1 MQQTPK
7 KPGFFRRLLAL
18 LVTAA
23 LLLGAVVLV
32 ARRDELNLD
41 ALHRWM
47 TYRNI
52 QTSPTGES
60 PSFTHGGGDQ
70 MNFAYLRNGLLMA
83 SASGAHYYSFD
94 GEQYHEQ
101 VVSLTNPVLSW
112 SDAAGV
118 VYDAGGR
125 DLYLYSGVEQ
135 SFSLRLDAGADLLSA
150 RVNRQGWLTV
160 TAQQGG
166 YKGSVTVYNASHAPE
181 MQINMSTTFVMD
193 AALSPDCRTAAV
205 VTIGQDGGV
214 FHSSLLLYPINSKTP
229 TEEISLGSITVLDL
243 EFESDSIWA
252 LGEDRIVC
260 VDLTQDEPSIAQYF
274 FNSGFL
280 KGCSL
285 NGDGFALLMLG
296 RYQAGSADQMLVI
309 GPDGAVKASQGLSAQ
324 VLDFDAAGNYCS
336 LLTADALTIFHTDL
350 EEYARLE
357 NERGARYTALSP
369 TGASLL
375 ADNQQAWLYIP

>member
-1 MQQTPK
+1 MQQAPK
-7 KPGFFRRLLAL
+7 KPGFFRRFLAL
-18 LVTAA
+18 IVTAA
-23 LLLGAVVLV
+23 LLLGALVLV
-32 ARRDELNLD
+32 VYRDELNLD

-47 TYRNI
+47 TYRNL
-52 QTSPTGES
+52 QTSLDGES
-60 PSFTHGGGDQ
+60 PAYNHGGGDQ

-94 GEQYHEQ
+94 GEQYNEQ
-101 VVSLTNPVLSW
+101 VVSLSSPVLTW
-112 SDAAGV
+112 SNNAGV

-135 SFSLRLDAGADLLSA
+135 SFSLRLDPGADLLSA

-166 YKGSVTVYNASHAPE
+166 YKGSVTVYDGNHAPKME
-181 MQINMSTTFVMD
+181 IMSNTFVMD
-193 AALSPDCRTAAV
+193 AALSPDSRTVAV
-205 VTIGQDGGV
+205 VNIGQDGGV
-214 FHSSLLLYPINSKTP
+214 FQSTLLLYSLNSKTP
-229 TEEISLGSITVLDL
+229 STQVSLGNITVLDL
-243 EFESDSIWA
+243 EVEHNRVWA
-252 LGEDRIVC
+252 VGEDRIVC
-260 VDLTQDEPSIAQYF
+260 VDLSKDEPVLAQYYYGT
-274 FNSGFL
+274 GFL

-296 RYQAGSADQMLVI
+296 QYQAGSADQMLVI
-309 GPDGAVKASQGLSAQ
+309 APDGTAQATLDLSAQ

-336 LLTADALTIFHTDL
+336 LLTADALTIYHTDL

-357 NERGARYTALSP
+357 NQRGARYTALSS

-375 ADNQQAWLYIP
+375 ADSQQAWLYIP